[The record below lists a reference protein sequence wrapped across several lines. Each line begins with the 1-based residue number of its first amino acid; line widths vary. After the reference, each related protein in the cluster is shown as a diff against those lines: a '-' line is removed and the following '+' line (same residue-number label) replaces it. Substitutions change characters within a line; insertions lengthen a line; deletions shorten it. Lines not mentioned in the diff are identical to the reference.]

1 MSLKLEPLTKNQSE
15 FAKVKE
21 LYYGSFP
28 KNERIPMNLL
38 MWKAKRAFV
47 DFLVIYDEEEYIGF
61 TYLITHKNLTYV
73 LYIAIDGNARSKGYG
88 GRALAKIKE
97 KYPDNRIIL
106 NIEVVDETAD
116 NYAQRATRR
125 KFYVRNGYEGST
137 YLYQDR
143 WGLYEVM
150 VQGGKVQIDE
160 FYALL
165 ENFAGALL
173 FSVFKPH
180 ITSSAEMRIKH
191 LNQ

>member
-47 DFLVIYDEEEYIGF
+47 DFLVIYDEDEYIGF

-106 NIEVVDETAD
+106 NIEVVDETAN

-137 YLYQDR
+137 YFYQDR
-143 WGLYEVM
+143 WGLYEVI

-180 ITSSAEMRIKH
+180 ITSSAEM
-191 LNQ
+191 

>member
-1 MSLKLEPLTKNQSE
+1 MSLKMEPLTKKQSE
-15 FAKVKE
+15 FTQVKE

-38 MWKAKRAFV
+38 MWKAKREFV
-47 DFLVIYDEEEYIGF
+47 DFLVIYDEDEYIGF
-61 TYLITHKNLTYV
+61 TYLISHENLTYV

-106 NIEVVDETAD
+106 NIEVVDESAG

-125 KFYVRNGYEGST
+125 NFYVRNGYEGST

-180 ITSSAEMRIKH
+180 ITSSAER
-191 LNQ
+191 